1 MADTKVATKQSFT
14 SFITSDAVK
23 QNILSVLNDK
33 AKVDQFIPTV
43 INAVTMNPTL
53 ARCEAKTII
62 NAALQGYQ
70 LKLNPQL
77 QQFYIVPY
85 GDIATFQVGWKG
97 LVQLALRSGEYKYL
111 NVGEVRQGEDI
122 INNRLTGQMI
132 VTWLPEEEREKAP
145 VVGYFAYFQLLNGLE
160 KSIFWHASRMKTH
173 ALTYSQSYKSDVRN
187 GGNNSY
193 WSKDFDG
200 MAFKTMLKQ
209 LISKWGPMSIELQ
222 QAIVNDMS
230 EINDDGKPSYVD
242 NQPTVATVQTEA
254 KELTAT
260 KPLMVDETTGEVA
273 PKDPFDEAPTKL
285 V

>member
-1 MADTKVATKQSFT
+1 MEAKVATRQSFV

-43 INAVTMNPTL
+43 INAVTVNPAL
-53 ARCEAKTII
+53 AQCEAKTII

-77 QQFYIVPY
+77 QQFYIIPY
-85 GDIATFQVGWKG
+85 KDVATFQIGWKG
-97 LVQLALRSGEYKYL
+97 LVQLAIRTGEYKYL
-111 NVGEVRQGEDI
+111 NVGEIRQGEDI
-122 INNRLTGQMI
+122 INNRLTGQMV
-132 VTWLPEEEREKAP
+132 VTWLPEGERENAP

-160 KSIFWHASRMKTH
+160 KSIFWHITKMKTH
-173 ALTYSQSYKSDVRN
+173 ATTYSQSYKSDIRN
-187 GGNNSY
+187 GGNSSY

-209 LISKWGPMSIELQ
+209 IISKWGPMSIELQ

-230 EINDDGKPSYVD
+230 EVDDNGKPNYVD
-242 NQPTVATVQTEA
+242 NQQQNLLTEV
-254 KELTAT
+254 KTAT
-260 KPLMVDETTGEVA
+260 ASKPLVADESTGEVQQST
-273 PKDPFDEAPTKL
+273 KDPFDEAPTKL